1 MGHAPGQHTGSE
13 SLGWWW
19 ETSRAQTKQRESPHS
34 ALLLPYLEMKR
45 PKGPQAGH
53 SLLRDRQS
61 QVTVHREA
69 QNRGSIAEPLKDTPA
84 KPYGAHLQPLD
95 LTGNPRV
102 TGWLASP
109 KAHLGSGLECP
120 TSQSTCH
127 ARFMR
132 RITTPTLHPGCFHI
146 LLSTS
151 GICPPSQP
159 RLGEARRC
167 VLFAAGLR
175 HHTLP
180 PCPLLLLAG
189 KQKQYHYIAPSD
201 SMASP

>member
-1 MGHAPGQHTGSE
+1 MSHAPGQHTGSE

-109 KAHLGSGLECP
+109 KAHPGSGLECP
-120 TSQSTCH
+120 HKPKHLPCEIHAKDNYPYSPPWLLPHLAKHIWHLSPVSTK
-127 ARFMR
+127 
-132 RITTPTLHPGCFHI
+132 TW
-146 LLSTS
+146 
-151 GICPPSQP
+151 
-159 RLGEARRC
+159 
-167 VLFAAGLR
+167 
-175 HHTLP
+175 
-180 PCPLLLLAG
+180 
-189 KQKQYHYIAPSD
+189 
-201 SMASP
+201 